1 MKKARRRKK
10 GSSASQGVNDIPNI
24 DQMKTDWPDQ
34 EDRREDR
41 ELDE

>member
-1 MKKARRRKK
+1 MMSRRRKK
-10 GSSASQGVNDIPNI
+10 SAAHQKGVEDIPKI
-24 DQMKTDWPDQ
+24 DQEKTDWPDP